1 VEVVGGRSLSRYGMR
16 AFRRRHGYLQLG
28 NNGRGVLAGLG
39 LAAQVAGQSLALGQ
53 GVEDGLLDAV
63 GVVVETHVPQ
73 HHDGAEQQGSG
84 VGQVLAGDIRGRA
97 VDGLEDGA
105 LVTNVARGGQ
115 AQAADETGAHVG
127 QNVSVQVGHD
137 QDLVVVRVRVGD
149 HLQARVVEQLV
160 VKLNVGE
167 VLGDVLADLEEET
180 VGHLHDGGLVD
191 NADLLAANRLG
202 VLEGVAQD
210 TLAGLAGDELDA
222 LDDAVDDNVLNARV
236 LALGVLADQDRVD
249 VVVGGLVA
257 GNRAA
262 GTQVGE
268 EVEGAAEGEVEGDV
282 ALANGGSKR
291 TLEGNLVLVDVLDGG
306 IGNGG
311 LAVLQD
317 GGDIDSLPSD
327 GGLVTAKLA
336 SWSRRTSRAWAQ
348 QTLAAAKMSLTDS
361 AISGPIP
368 SPSMKLTR

>member
-1 VEVVGGRSLSRYGMR
+1 
-16 AFRRRHGYLQLG
+16 
-28 NNGRGVLAGLG
+28 
-39 LAAQVAGQSLALGQ
+39 
-53 GVEDGLLDAV
+53 
-63 GVVVETHVPQ
+63 
-73 HHDGAEQQGSG
+73 
-84 VGQVLAGDIRGRA
+84 
-97 VDGLEDGA
+97 
-105 LVTNVARGGQ
+105 
-115 AQAADETGAHVG
+115 
-127 QNVSVQVGHD
+127 
-137 QDLVVVRVRVGD
+137 
-149 HLQARVVEQLV
+149 
-160 VKLNVGE
+160 
-167 VLGDVLADLEEET
+167 
-180 VGHLHDGGLVD
+180 VD

-222 LDDAVDDNVLNARV
+222 LDDAVNDNVLNARV